1 MEEGKLIGQD
11 SEGDKCDQILRW
23 RFNFARRNSISLQQE
38 KIKGEDERNRTE
50 F

>member
-11 SEGDKCDQILRW
+11 SDVDKCDQILRW
-23 RFNFARRNSISLQQE
+23 RFNFTGEILFLCNKK
-38 KIKGEDERNRTE
+38 KIKWEDGRNRTE